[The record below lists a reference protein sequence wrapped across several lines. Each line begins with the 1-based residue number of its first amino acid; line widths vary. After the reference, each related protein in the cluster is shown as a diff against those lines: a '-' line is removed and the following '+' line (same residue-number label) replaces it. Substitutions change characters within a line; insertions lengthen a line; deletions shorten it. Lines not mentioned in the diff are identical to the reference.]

1 MNGIKGVINL
11 MDYTLEN
18 YKKINW
24 RFEEVE
30 KGGDLIR
37 VTIKDSDG
45 GGGKSVRYVSRNDL
59 EGIVGVMKIV
69 LENA

>member
-1 MNGIKGVINL
+1 MMGIKSLIDL
-11 MDYTLEN
+11 MDYALTN
-18 YKKINW
+18 YEKIDW

-45 GGGKSVRYVSRNDL
+45 GKSVRYVSRNDL
-59 EGIVGVMKIV
+59 EGIVGVMKSILV
-69 LENA
+69 N

>member
-1 MNGIKGVINL
+1 MVGNISNLIWL
-11 MDYTLEN
+11 MDYALEN
-18 YKKINW
+18 YKKIDW

-45 GGGKSVRYVSRNDL
+45 GKSVRYVSRNDL
-59 EGIVGVMKIV
+59 EGIVGVMKSILV
-69 LENA
+69 N

>member
-1 MNGIKGVINL
+1 MVGNISNLIWL
-11 MDYTLEN
+11 MDYALEN
-18 YKKINW
+18 YKKIDW

-37 VTIKDSDG
+37 VTIKDGD
-45 GGGKSVRYVSRNDL
+45 GGKSVRYVSRNDL

>member
-1 MNGIKGVINL
+1 MVSNISNLVWL
-11 MDYTLEN
+11 MDYALEN
-18 YKKINW
+18 YKKIDW

-37 VTIKDSDG
+37 VTIKDGD
-45 GGGKSVRYVSRNDL
+45 GGKSVRYMTRNDL

>member
-1 MNGIKGVINL
+1 MIGNISNLIWL
-11 MDYTLEN
+11 MDYALEN
-18 YKKINW
+18 YKKIDW

-45 GGGKSVRYVSRNDL
+45 DKSVRYVSRNDL

>member
-1 MNGIKGVINL
+1 MVDNISNLVWL
-11 MDYTLEN
+11 MDYALEN
-18 YKKINW
+18 YKKIDW

-37 VTIKDSDG
+37 VTIKDSD
-45 GGGKSVRYVSRNDL
+45 GGKSVRYVSRNDL

>member
-1 MNGIKGVINL
+1 MNEIKSVIDL
-11 MDYTLEN
+11 MGYALEN
-18 YKKINW
+18 YKKIDW

-45 GGGKSVRYVSRNDL
+45 GKSVRYVSRNDL
-59 EGIVGVMKIV
+59 EGIVGVMKSILV
-69 LENA
+69 N

>member
-45 GGGKSVRYVSRNDL
+45 GKSVRYVTRNDL

>member
-1 MNGIKGVINL
+1 MNGIKSVIDL
-11 MDYTLEN
+11 MGYALEN
-18 YKKINW
+18 YKKIDW

-30 KGGDLIR
+30 KGEDLIR
-37 VTIKDSDG
+37 VTIKDND
-45 GGGKSVRYVSRNDL
+45 GGKSVSYVSRNDL

>member
-1 MNGIKGVINL
+1 MNEIKSVIDL
-11 MDYTLEN
+11 MGYALEN
-18 YKKINW
+18 YKKIDW

-30 KGGDLIR
+30 KGGGLIR
-37 VTIKDSDG
+37 VTIKDGD
-45 GGGKSVRYVSRNDL
+45 GGKSVRYVTRNDL

>member
-1 MNGIKGVINL
+1 MVDNISNLVWL
-11 MDYTLEN
+11 MDYALEN
-18 YKKINW
+18 YKKIDW

-45 GGGKSVRYVSRNDL
+45 GKSVRYVSRNDL
-59 EGIVGVMKIV
+59 EGIVENMKIV

>member
-1 MNGIKGVINL
+1 MVDNITNLIWL
-11 MDYTLEN
+11 MDYALEN
-18 YKKINW
+18 YKKIDW

-30 KGGDLIR
+30 KGGGLIR
-37 VTIKDSDG
+37 VTIKDGD
-45 GGGKSVRYVSRNDL
+45 GGKSVRYVTRNDL

>member
-1 MNGIKGVINL
+1 MNEIKSVIDL
-11 MDYTLEN
+11 MGYALEN
-18 YKKINW
+18 YKKIDW

-45 GGGKSVRYVSRNDL
+45 GKTVRYVSKNDL
-59 EGIVGVMKIV
+59 EGIVGMMKSI
-69 LENA
+69 LTS